1 MSFSSPEFLTLF
13 LPLAIAAVA
22 LGRRQAGAN
31 GAMAA
36 ALAASL
42 VFYGLWD
49 WRLLPLLIGSILI
62 NHALGRRLASRPS
75 GALLAVGVAA
85 NLAALGW
92 FKYALFFGDLT
103 GLVAPGSAAAAV
115 IVPLG
120 LSLYTFQQIGY
131 LVDVRRGRADPGE
144 LLRYA
149 TFVSFF
155 PQLVAGPIVRW
166 RDLGPELDRLG
177 TVTLE
182 DPALARGVLLIVFS
196 LAKKTLVADPV
207 GAMIAPAWAD
217 PGAMT
222 THDAWVAVLGY
233 GVQLLADFSA
243 YGEIAVG
250 LGLVLGVRLPVNFDA
265 PYRATSVT
273 EFWRR
278 WHVTLGAFLREHVY
292 IPLGGARHGLGRCCL
307 ALGLTMLLAGLWH
320 GAGWAFVL
328 WGALHGAALI
338 LERLGRAGGLRLA
351 PGLGHVLTLGFVVLA
366 WVPFRAADITD
377 AMTVLAAL
385 AGGQGTA
392 MPIPWARA
400 LGVAASPTLWFNG
413 TEIVWLTLLIGWAAT
428 APGIHA
434 VADDI
439 LRRPM
444 RATAGVFIAM
454 AAVSFSLGTEAPFL
468 YWSF

>member
-1 MSFSSPEFLTLF
+1 MTFASPAFMTLF

-22 LGRRQAGAN
+22 LGRRHAGAQ

-42 VFYGLWD
+42 IFYGLWD
-49 WRLLPLLIGSILI
+49 WRLLPLLLGSILI

-85 NLAALGW
+85 NLAVLAW
-92 FKYALFFGDLT
+92 FKYALFFGGLA
-103 GLVAPGSAAAAV
+103 GLVTPGSAAAVA
-115 IVPLG
+115 VPLG
-120 LSLYTFQQIGY
+120 LSFYTFQQIGY
-131 LVDVRRGRADPGE
+131 LVDIRRGHAAPGG
-144 LLRYA
+144 LLRFA

-166 RDLGPELDRLG
+166 RDFGPELDRLG
-177 TVTLE
+177 AVRLD
-182 DPALARGVLLIVFS
+182 DPALERGVLLIAFG
-196 LAKKTLVADPV
+196 LAKKTLIADPLGV
-207 GAMIAPAWAD
+207 LIAPAWAD
-217 PGAMT
+217 PAAMT
-222 THDAWVAVLGY
+222 AYDAWVAVLGY

-243 YGEIAVG
+243 YGEIAIG
-250 LGLVLGVRLPVNFDA
+250 LGLVMGVRLPVNFDA
-265 PYRATSVT
+265 PYRATSVA

-278 WHVTLGAFLREHVY
+278 WHITLGAFLREHVY
-292 IPLGGARHGLGRCCL
+292 IPLGGSRHGLLRCCL

-338 LERLGRAGGLRLA
+338 LERLGRAWGLRLA
-351 PGLGHVLTLGFVVLA
+351 PGLGHILTLGFVLLA
-366 WVPFRAADITD
+366 WIPFRAGDISEAAIVLS
-377 AMTVLAAL
+377 AM
-385 AGGQGTA
+385 AGGQGAA
-392 MPIPWARA
+392 MPLPWAQA
-400 LGVAASPTLWFNG
+400 LGVAVAPTLWFNG
-413 TEIVWLTLLIGWAAT
+413 AEIVWLTLLIAWAAT
-428 APGIHA
+428 APSIHA

-439 LRRPM
+439 LRRPA
-444 RATAGVFIAM
+444 RAAVGVFAAM

>member
-1 MSFSSPEFLTLF
+1 MTFASPAFLTLF
-13 LPLAIAAVA
+13 LPLAIIAVA
-22 LGRRQAGAN
+22 LGRRHGGAA

-42 VFYGLWD
+42 LFYALWD
-49 WRLLPLLIGSILI
+49 WRLLPLLAASILI
-62 NHALGRRLASRPS
+62 NHALGRRLAARPS
-75 GALLAVGVAA
+75 RALLAIGVAA
-85 NLAALGW
+85 NLAALVW
-92 FKYALFFGDLT
+92 FKYALFFGELV
-103 GLVAPGSAAAAV
+103 GLAAPGSTAAV

-120 LSLYTFQQIGY
+120 LSFYTFQQIGY
-131 LVDVRRGRADPGE
+131 LVDVRRGHADPGD

-166 RDLGPELDRLG
+166 RDLGPQLDRLG
-177 TVTLE
+177 AVRLD
-182 DPALARGVLLIVFS
+182 DPAVERGVLLTVFG
-196 LAKKTLVADPV
+196 LAKKTLIADPI

-222 THDAWVAVLGY
+222 AYDAWVAALGY

-250 LGLVLGVRLPVNFDA
+250 LGLIMGVRLPVNFDA
-265 PYRATSVT
+265 PYRATSVSD
-273 EFWRR
+273 FWRR

-292 IPLGGARHGLGRCCL
+292 IPLGGARHGLPRCCL

-338 LERLGRAGGLRLA
+338 LERLGGAGGLRL
-351 PGLGHVLTLGFVVLA
+351 PPRLGHALTLGFVLLA
-366 WVPFRAADITD
+366 WIPFRAGDISD
-377 AMTVLAAL
+377 AMTVLSAL
-385 AGGQGTA
+385 VGGQGTA
-392 MPIPWARA
+392 MPLPWAQA

-413 TEIVWLTLLIGWAAT
+413 TEIVVLTLLIAWAAT
-428 APGIHA
+428 APSIHA

-439 LRRPM
+439 LRRPT
-444 RATAGVFIAM
+444 RAAAGVFATM